1 MSSLVRRRSEWPE
14 VDELVMCTVT
24 KVFAQGAFVK
34 LDEYQDKEGMVHI
47 SEVTSG
53 WVKNIRDH
61 VRERQ
66 KVVCRVL
73 DVDKKKGHIDLS
85 LRRVKGSQ
93 RRWKAQQWK
102 REKKAEKLLERAAK
116 QLGKSLDVAYEEV
129 GFNLQEKFGDIY
141 SAFEQ
146 VAAKGKGILKE
157 IEIDERWAETI
168 AKFAASVE
176 PPSFEVKGRIDLSCP
191 ASDGID
197 VIRSALINARET
209 VERPDVEVETYYVG
223 SPRYS
228 IKISAPS
235 YKIAEASLKKA
246 VETAI
251 ATVEEAGGK
260 GKFYHKAKGE

>member
-1 MSSLVRRRSEWPE
+1 MVRRRSEWPE
-14 VDELVMCTVT
+14 IDELVMCTVT

-61 VRERQ
+61 IRERQ
-66 KVVCRVL
+66 KIVCKVL
-73 DVDKKKGHIDLS
+73 DVDKRKGHIDLS

-93 RRWKAQQWK
+93 RRWKTQQWK

-116 QLGKSLDVAYEEV
+116 QLGKSLDIAYEEV

-146 VAAKGKGILKE
+146 IAMRGEEALKGIVL
-157 IEIDERWAETI
+157 DEKWVKTL
-168 AKFAASVE
+168 AKLAATSVE
-176 PPSFEVKGRIDLSCP
+176 PPSVEVKGHIDLSCP
-191 ASDGID
+191 ASNGIEI
-197 VIRSALINARET
+197 IRSALINARESIKS
-209 VERPDVEVETYYVG
+209 PDIRVETHYVG

-228 IKISAPS
+228 IRVSAPS
-235 YKIAEASLKKA
+235 YKIAESALKKA
-246 VETAI
+246 VEVAI
-251 ATVEEAGGK
+251 VTVEKAGGK
-260 GKFYHKAKGE
+260 GKFHHKAKGE